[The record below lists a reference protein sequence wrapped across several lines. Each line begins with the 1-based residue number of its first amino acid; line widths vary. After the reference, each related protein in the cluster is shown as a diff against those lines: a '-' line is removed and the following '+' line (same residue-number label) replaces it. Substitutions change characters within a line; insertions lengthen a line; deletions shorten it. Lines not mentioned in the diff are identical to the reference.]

1 MERSV
6 SDADVSQTD
15 AAMRSAA
22 LEAALAEVQQWGV
35 DRFSIEGVAHRGHVA
50 PDYIRR
56 TWASERQLIIDS
68 LRSYSESMITLPNTG
83 SLHGD
88 LIELACSIGAY
99 LNDPVGRRIARMFV
113 VDSKALVVDSEIR
126 VQFWLLRRR
135 IIEDIFDRADGR
147 GELRDDAKPLLT
159 LQLLTSPLHT
169 FALYT
174 DLPVDPDFCRAI
186 ADLVTR
192 AIRQSS

>member
-1 MERSV
+1 M
-6 SDADVSQTD
+6 SDADVSHAD

-22 LEAALAEVQQWGV
+22 LAAALAEVQQWGV
-35 DRFSIEGVAHRGHVA
+35 DRFSIEGVAHRGHIE
-50 PDYIRR
+50 PDYIRK
-56 TWASERQLIIDS
+56 TWASDRQLILDS
-68 LRSYSESMITLPNTG
+68 LRDYSESRITLPNTG

-88 LIELACSIGAY
+88 LVELALAIGAY

-113 VDSKALVVDSEIR
+113 VDSRALVVDSDIR
-126 VQFWLLRRR
+126 VQFWLLRRT
-135 IIEDIFDRADGR
+135 IIGEIFDRAAGR

-174 DLPVDPDFCRAI
+174 DQPVDPDFCRAI
-186 ADLVTR
+186 ADLVAR
-192 AIRQSS
+192 AISV